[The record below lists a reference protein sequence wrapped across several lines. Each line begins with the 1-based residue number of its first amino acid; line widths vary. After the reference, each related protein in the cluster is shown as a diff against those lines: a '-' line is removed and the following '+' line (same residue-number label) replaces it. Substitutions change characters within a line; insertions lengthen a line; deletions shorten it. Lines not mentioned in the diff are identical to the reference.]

1 MNNNSGKR
9 NSSKDL
15 EPFPDQEFKNV
26 DVIIGVSNDMDEL
39 DNAIKEIAPCI
50 EHTKSNGGKDISF

>member
-1 MNNNSGKR
+1 MLIIEGF
-9 NSSKDL
+9 L
-15 EPFPDQEFKNV
+15 QFFPDQEFKNV
-26 DVIIGVSNDMDEL
+26 DVIIGVSKDMDEL